1 MPIAARTLS
10 PTIQFRSIV
19 MTPDCARVL
28 VLLLCLPVF
37 SGVARASVQDAAEGG
52 FTIEHTV
59 ALPVTRAV
67 AWAAVVGDI
76 SRWWDGDHTAS
87 GDAANLYIH
96 AVPMGCFCERLG
108 EDGGLVHLAVTFV
121 NPGVMLRL
129 SGGLGPLGLMGVN
142 GNMTIEFKD
151 VADNPEHSTVVLR
164 YAVGGYRA
172 GGLAE
177 LAEPVD
183 NVLGEQLGRLVNYVS
198 AL

>member
-1 MPIAARTLS
+1 M
-10 PTIQFRSIV
+10 
-19 MTPDCARVL
+19 
-28 VLLLCLPVF
+28 
-37 SGVARASVQDAAEGG
+37 ASVQDAAEGG
-52 FTIEHTV
+52 FTIEHT
-59 ALPVTRAV
+59 ATLPVTRAV

-76 SRWWDGDHTAS
+76 GRWWNSDHTAS
-87 GDAANLYIH
+87 GLAANLYIN

-108 EDGGLVHLAVTFV
+108 EDGGLVHLVVTFV

-151 VADNPEHSTVVLR
+151 DADNPEHSTVVLR

-183 NVLGEQLGRLVNYVS
+183 SVLGEQLERLTHYVS
-198 AL
+198 SL

>member
-1 MPIAARTLS
+1 MPTAARTLRTS
-10 PTIQFRSIV
+10 L
-19 MTPDCARVL
+19 RVNGIAMKNVCL
-28 VLLLCLPVF
+28 RVFVLFCLPPVF
-37 SGVARASVQDAAEGG
+37 SGVAMASVQDAAEGG
-52 FTIEHTV
+52 FTIEHT
-59 ALPVTRAV
+59 ATLPVTRAV

-76 SRWWDGDHTAS
+76 GRWWNSDHTAS
-87 GDAANLYIH
+87 GLAANLYIN

-108 EDGGLVHLAVTFV
+108 EDGGLVHLVVTFV

-151 VADNPEHSTVVLR
+151 DADNPEHSTVVLR

-183 NVLGEQLGRLVNYVS
+183 SVLGEQLERLTHYVS
-198 AL
+198 SL